1 MSGRP
6 VGRSPLLSYLTI
18 VSNGRRTS
26 AFIIVRTKGYTVTC
40 HAPVVSSTGQKEKR
54 TSHSSR
60 VFKACLGVLLFA
72 AMLEGQALNQ
82 FVFVVLVDPDVPK
95 CDAYVCMVEDLFQCH
110 GVVCLL
116 VHMIAERLS

>member
-1 MSGRP
+1 MAGRS

-26 AFIIVRTKGYTVTC
+26 AFIIVRTKSYTVTC
-40 HAPVVSSTGQKEKR
+40 RAPVVSSTGQKEKR

-95 CDAYVCMVEDLFQCH
+95 CNAYVCMVEDLFQCH

-116 VHMIAERLS
+116 VHMIAKRLP

>member
-1 MSGRP
+1 
-6 VGRSPLLSYLTI
+6 LSRARCVKY
-18 VSNGRRTS
+18 RAKR
-26 AFIIVRTKGYTVTC
+26 
-40 HAPVVSSTGQKEKR
+40 KR

-95 CDAYVCMVEDLFQCH
+95 CDAYVCMIEDLFQCH

-116 VHMIAERLS
+116 VHMIAERLP

>member
-1 MSGRP
+1 MAGRS

-18 VSNGRRTS
+18 VSNGRWTS

-40 HAPVVSSTGQKEKR
+40 HAPVVSSTGKKRKR

>member
-1 MSGRP
+1 MAGRS

-40 HAPVVSSTGQKEKR
+40 HAPVVSSTGQKEKELPILR
-54 TSHSSR
+54 ASSR
-60 VFKACLGVLLFA
+60 CLGVLLFA

-95 CDAYVCMVEDLFQCH
+95 CNAYVCMVEDLFQCH

-116 VHMIAERLS
+116 VHMIAERLP